1 MEGAMRVLKLLPLV
15 GLCVVMGIPRI
26 ADCAEKVEIRQDLS
40 KKLVYKNAWV
50 SEYFSKRADVID
62 KDKETGTVD
71 VRVYG
76 NWISTEQQVD
86 PKEGDPPGT
95 IRIWADID
103 ASESTVTE
111 DGARISLANFPH
123 VMEGLSGRAVS
134 WRMTPDGRLD
144 QFLPEFKTYEITSY
158 SMISDLHQLWMPEY
172 RLGLPSEP
180 VGPGDKWTAEQQ
192 IEVPINQIE
201 KKGSVK
207 IKSSYQVKKLK
218 SKDGVKTAEIE
229 ENREIVYT
237 GWIFSSAVS
246 IIVNAEGTGKG
257 KWVMDVT
264 NGVVLSHEVKIK
276 FDKVD
281 VTTVDVTFEKP
292 DEAVEDAKAKFKFEF
307 KRKLAE
313 IQE

>member
-1 MEGAMRVLKLLPLV
+1 
-15 GLCVVMGIPRI
+15 
-26 ADCAEKVEIRQDLS
+26 
-40 KKLVYKNAWV
+40 
-50 SEYFSKRADVID
+50 VID

-71 VRVYG
+71 VLVYG